1 MPLLRINEVSVD
13 FGGPPILEGI
23 SLELHRRERVAL
35 VGQNGTGKSTL
46 LKLIAGT
53 IDSDGGE
60 LHFRSGVRASFLA
73 QEVPTGLE
81 GTAAEVVCAGIG
93 NVQQAL
99 NAYHHALEND
109 ASPEVLAN
117 ASDAIEAAGGWS
129 AAHRVERVLSRLS
142 LDPEADFRSLSG
154 GMQRRVLLARALVE
168 EPDILLLDEPTNHLD
183 LDSIA
188 WLEEF
193 LLGTHCTQMFVSH
206 DRTFVNRLATRIIDL
221 DRGQLSSWPGNYAD
235 YVRRK
240 AVALKEEADHAAA
253 FDRKLAIEE
262 RWIRQGI
269 KARRTRNEGR
279 VRALERLRLQ
289 RQQRRERAG
298 SAQFSLAMGN
308 SSGKRVIKAR
318 NINFGYGDHL
328 VVKDFSTN
336 IMRGDRVGIIGP
348 NGAGKSTLL
357 RLLLGTLKPQSGEL
371 GVGTGLQIAY
381 FDQQRAALDPERP
394 VWVNVADGNDHIDI
408 NGSSRHVLGYLED
421 FLFAPARARTPV
433 KALSGGEKN
442 RLLLARLFSL
452 PANLLVMDEPTNDL
466 DVESLELLETL
477 LLNYPGTLLLVSHDR
492 SFMDN
497 VVTSILAFE
506 GKASINEYVGGYQD
520 WLRQRVEPVTAKG
533 KRSTAKA
540 STPKAK
546 VSARKKLSYR
556 EQRELEVLPKR
567 IETLETEQETLH
579 ARMADPEFY
588 RQQSDEVVI
597 SRERLEQLEK
607 ELAIAYGQWEQ
618 LEERQLGS

>member
-1 MPLLRINEVSVD
+1 MPLLRVNEVSVD
-13 FGGPPILEGI
+13 FGGPPILDRI
-23 SLELHRRERVAL
+23 SLELRRRERVAL

-46 LKLIAGT
+46 LKLIAGI

-60 LHFRSGVRASFLA
+60 LRFRTGVRVSFLG
-73 QEVPTGLE
+73 QEVPAELQ
-81 GTAAEVVCAGIG
+81 GTASEVVCAGLG
-93 NVQQAL
+93 NLQQAL
-99 NAYHHALEND
+99 TEYHHTLDENPTPEALAR
-109 ASPEVLAN
+109 ASN
-117 ASDAIEAAGGWS
+117 AIEAAGGWN

-193 LLGTHCTQMFVSH
+193 LLATTCTQMFVSH
-206 DRTFVNRLATRIIDL
+206 DRTFVNNLATRIIDL
-221 DRGQLSSWPGNYAD
+221 DRGQLSSWPGGYAD
-235 YVRRK
+235 YIRRK
-240 AVALKEEADHAAA
+240 AIALEEENQHAAA
-253 FDRKLAIEE
+253 FDRKLAREE

-279 VRALERLRLQ
+279 VRALEKLRRQ
-289 RQQRRERAG
+289 RQQRLERMG
-298 SAQFSLAMGN
+298 SAHFSLAVGN
-308 SSGKRVIKAR
+308 SSGKRVIEAR
-318 NINFGYGDHL
+318 HINFGYGNKL

-336 IMRGDRVGIIGP
+336 ILRGDRIGIIGP

-357 RLLLGTLKPQSGEL
+357 RLLLGSLEPQSGQL
-371 GVGTGLQIAY
+371 RTGTGLQTAY
-381 FDQQRAALDPERP
+381 FDQQRAALDPEKP
-394 VWVNVADGNDHIDI
+394 VWENVADGNDHVEV
-408 NGSSRHVLGYLED
+408 NGNSRHVLGYLED

-477 LLNYPGTLLLVSHDR
+477 LVNYAGTLLLVSHDR

-506 GKASINEYVGGYQD
+506 GDAGINEYVGSYQD
-520 WLRQRVEPVTAKG
+520 WLRQRVEPVRVKDKT
-533 KRSTAKA
+533 STAKA
-540 STPKAK
+540 SAPKTAP
-546 VSARKKLSYR
+546 VASYRKKLSYR
-556 EQRELEVLPKR
+556 EQRELEALPER

-579 ARMADPEFY
+579 TRMADPDFY
-588 RQQSDEVVI
+588 RQQSDEVSL
-597 SRERLEQLEK
+597 SRERLKQLEK
-607 ELAIAYGQWEQ
+607 ELATAYGQWEQ
-618 LEERQLGS
+618 LEARK

>member
-13 FGGPPILEGI
+13 FGGPPILERI

-46 LKLIAGT
+46 LKLIAGI

-60 LHFRSGVRASFLA
+60 LRFRSGVRVSFLG
-73 QEVPTGLE
+73 QEIPTELE
-81 GTAAEVVCAGIG
+81 GTASEVVCAGIG
-93 NVQQAL
+93 NLQQAL
-99 NAYHHALEND
+99 NAYHHALEDD
-109 ASPEVLAN
+109 ASPEALAH
-117 ASDAIEAAGGWS
+117 ASDAIEAAGGWN

-142 LDPEADFRSLSG
+142 LDPEANFRSLSG

-193 LLGTHCTQMFVSH
+193 LLATHCTQMFVSH
-206 DRTFVNRLATRIIDL
+206 DRTFVDRLATRIIDL

-240 AVALKEEADHAAA
+240 AIALEEESQHAAA

-279 VRALERLRLQ
+279 VRALEQLRRQ
-289 RQQRRERAG
+289 RQQRLERTG

-308 SSGKRVIKAR
+308 KSGKRVIKAR
-318 NINFGYGDHL
+318 NINFGYDDTL
-328 VVKDFSTN
+328 VVKNFSTN

-371 GVGTGLQIAY
+371 NLGTGLQIAY

-394 VWVNVADGNDHIDI
+394 VWENVADGNDHIEI
-408 NGSSRHVLGYLED
+408 NGNSRHVLGYLED

-477 LLNYPGTLLLVSHDR
+477 LVNYPGTLLLVSHDR

-497 VVTSILAFE
+497 VVTSMLAFE
-506 GKASINEYVGGYQD
+506 GKAGINEYVGGYQD
-520 WLRQRVEPVTAKG
+520 WLRQRIEPIKVKARTATTKPA
-533 KRSTAKA
+533 TKA
-540 STPKAK
+540 STG
-546 VSARKKLSYR
+546 KKLNYR
-556 EQRELEVLPKR
+556 EQRELEALPKR
-567 IETLETEQETLH
+567 IETLEAEQEALH
-579 ARMADPEFY
+579 TQMADPTFY
-588 RQQSDEVVI
+588 RQQGAEMAS

-607 ELAIAYGQWEQ
+607 ELAMAYGQWEQ
-618 LEERQLGS
+618 LEEREG